1 MLTLDLKQN
10 VGKAEAVRLAMLHS
24 KDANFDYVGYFDA
37 DLATPLE
44 EIYNFIEQIELK
56 NPIFILGPRV
66 KLLGLT
72 QIERKWYRHYF
83 GRVFATVASKMLK
96 IPVYDTP
103 CDAKMLK
110 KGAIDELF
118 KDKFIRT

>member
-72 QIERKWYRHYF
+72 QIEKNGIDIILGEFSQQWLVKCLKFLYMIP
-83 GRVFATVASKMLK
+83 RVMPK
-96 IPVYDTP
+96 
-103 CDAKMLK
+103 C
-110 KGAIDELF
+110 
-118 KDKFIRT
+118 